1 MLKMKVCQEQRL
13 VVVLKARG
21 YMEAL
26 SRMYLTWKVPDI

>member
-1 MLKMKVCQEQRL
+1 MKVCQEEQRL

-26 SRMYLTWKVPDI
+26 GRMYLTWKLPDI